1 MKKHILPFLLL
12 LCMFIPGK
20 SVSKVSAIPID
31 MVYVSSGYSMMGAE
45 YGDLTASMNAKPN
58 HLVWLDA
65 FYIDTHEV
73 TNEDYAVCVAAG
85 ACREPE
91 SADSKTR
98 EGYFSNKTFAKFP
111 VVNVTWQDAADYCE
125 FVEKR
130 LPTEAE
136 WERAAR
142 GIADDR
148 RFPWG
153 NGSPNM
159 NRMNTSLI
167 PGDTEMVNI
176 YTGGTSPYG
185 AADMLGNVSEW
196 TSDWYNA
203 EWYRMGQRDNPT
215 GPASGTEKVIRGG
228 SFETPINELHAASR
242 EGMDPESYSYAV
254 GFRCA
259 LGIRES
265 VGYEGAGTGAG
276 DDDASEFAYVKA
288 GNDNGIVLLTEP
300 GNGYEA
306 PLVGVVPNGAVVEI
320 LAGPVNI
327 NYSKWYQIRTQ
338 TDVEG
343 WTIASS
349 LVLIEK
355 TDLLIGGKPA
365 GMY

>member
-1 MKKHILPFLLL
+1 MKKHMLPFLML
-12 LCMFIPGK
+12 LCMFFPCK
-20 SVSKVSAIPID
+20 FSAVSAVPID

-58 HLVWLDA
+58 HLVYLDA

-91 SADSKTR
+91 SVDSKTR
-98 EGYFSNKTFAKFP
+98 EGYYASQIFAKFP
-111 VVNVTWQDAADYCE
+111 VVNVTWQDAVDYCE

-148 RFPWG
+148 RYPWG
-153 NGSPNM
+153 EGSPNM

-176 YTGGTSPYG
+176 YTGGISPYG
-185 AADMLGNVSEW
+185 AADMLGNAAEW
-196 TSDWYNA
+196 TADWYDA
-203 EWYRMGQRDNPT
+203 EWYLNGERDNPT
-215 GPASGTEKVIRGG
+215 GPMAGTEKVIRGG
-228 SFETPINELHAASR
+228 SFETRINELHAAAR
-242 EGMDPESYSYAV
+242 DGMDPESYSYAV

-265 VGYEGAGTGAG
+265 VGYEDTTGAEEG
-276 DDDASEFAYVKA
+276 NETEFAYVQA
-288 GNDNGIVLLTEP
+288 GNENGIFLLSEP
-300 GNGYEA
+300 GTGYDS
-306 PLVGVVPNGAVVEI
+306 PMLGVIPNGAVVEI

-338 TDVEG
+338 TDLYG
-343 WTIASS
+343 WTLSS
-349 LVLIEK
+349 ALVLVDE
-355 TDLLIGGKPA
+355 TPLLIGGDT
-365 GMY
+365 GRMY

>member
-1 MKKHILPFLLL
+1 MKKHMRLMLLL
-12 LCMFIPGK
+12 LCMFFSGI
-20 SVSKVSAIPID
+20 SSFSALAVPID

-45 YGDLTASMNAKPN
+45 YGDLTAEMNAKPN
-58 HLVWLDA
+58 HLVYVNA
-65 FYIDTHEV
+65 FFIDTHEV

-85 ACREPE
+85 VCKAPQD
-91 SADSKTR
+91 ADSKTR
-98 EGYFSNKTFAKFP
+98 KGYFTNKTFAKFP

-148 RFPWG
+148 RYPWG
-153 NGSPNM
+153 SGSPNM

-176 YTGGTSPYG
+176 YTGGLSPYG

-196 TSDWYNA
+196 TADWYDA
-203 EWYRMGQRDNPT
+203 EWYLKGERDDPQ
-215 GPASGTEKVIRGG
+215 GPVSGTEKVIRGG
-228 SFETPINELHAASR
+228 SFETPINELHAAARS
-242 EGMDPESYSYAV
+242 GMDPEDSSYSV

-265 VGYEGAGTGAG
+265 VGYDDRSDAGT
-276 DDDASEFAYVKA
+276 DISLHYAYVKA
-288 GNDNGIVLLTEP
+288 GNENGIFLLAEP
-300 GNGYEA
+300 GTGYDS
-306 PLVGVVPNGAVVEI
+306 PLIGVIPNGAVVEL

-327 NYSKWYQIRTQ
+327 NYSKWYQVRTQ
-338 TDVEG
+338 TGVMG
-343 WTIASS
+343 WTMSS
-349 LVLIEK
+349 ALVLIEE
-355 TDLLIGGKPA
+355 
-365 GMY
+365 

>member
-12 LCMFIPGK
+12 SCIFFSGLLFSG
-20 SVSKVSAIPID
+20 VSGIPID

-58 HLVWLDA
+58 HLVFVNA

-85 ACREPE
+85 ACREPQE
-91 SADSKTR
+91 ADSKTR
-98 EGYFSNKTFAKFP
+98 EGYFTNKVFAKFP
-111 VVNVTWQDAADYCE
+111 VVNVTWQDAADYCK

-148 RFPWG
+148 RYPWG

-176 YTGGTSPYG
+176 YTGGVSPYG
-185 AADMLGNVSEW
+185 AADMLGNVAEW
-196 TSDWYNA
+196 TADWYDA
-203 EWYRMGQRDNPT
+203 EWYRKGERNDPQ
-215 GPASGTEKVIRGG
+215 GPVSGSEKVVRGG

-242 EGMDPESYSYAV
+242 EGMDPDAYSYAV

-265 VGYEGAGTGAG
+265 VGYDSGDGPDNGA
-276 DDDASEFAYVKA
+276 ASEFAYVKA
-288 GNDNGIVLLTEP
+288 GNENGIFLLTEP
-300 GNGYEA
+300 GTGYDA
-306 PLVGVVPNGAVVEI
+306 PLIGVIPNGAVVEI
-320 LAGPVNI
+320 MAGPVNI
-327 NYSKWYQIRTQ
+327 NYSKWYQIRAQ
-338 TDVEG
+338 TGVSG
-343 WTIASS
+343 WTIASA
-349 LVLIEK
+349 LVLIGE
-355 TDLLIGGKPA
+355 
-365 GMY
+365 